1 MASSSLTQGLALLA
15 AAVEQERSARPG
27 VTASR
32 LAEYTGIE
40 RSRVSRLSRELSE
53 RRLLERDGDA
63 LFTAGAEFFRTAAAL
78 NVSWLRES
86 RVALRSLASALGMN
100 AFITVAEGV
109 RGVVLRHETAA
120 EGPDRS
126 LRDGLVTPIWCTG
139 AGRALLWDHGRADI
153 ETLLHD
159 VQFVGVGGPTAPR
172 SADEVE
178 RVQERDR
185 AAGLISAREEYDQ
198 GVDEFALP
206 IRHGGAV
213 IASIAVRGRHTAK
226 GPSRRTRMLLE
237 QFSQQLSDIAE
248 RG

>member
-178 RVQERDR
+178 RMQERDR

-213 IASIAVRGRHTAK
+213 IASIAVRGRHTSK

>member
-1 MASSSLTQGLALLA
+1 MASSSLTQGLALLT
-15 AAVEQERSARPG
+15 AAVEQERAARPG
-27 VTASR
+27 ISASR
-32 LAEYTGIE
+32 LAEHTGIE

-78 NVSWLRES
+78 NVPWLRES
-86 RVALRSLASALGMN
+86 RVALRSLASALGVN
-100 AFITVAEGV
+100 ALITVADGV

-139 AGRALLWDHGRADI
+139 AGRALLWDHDRADLDS
-153 ETLLHD
+153 LLRD

-172 SADEVE
+172 SPSEVE
-178 RVQERDR
+178 RMQEHDR

-206 IRHGGAV
+206 IRRGGAI
-213 IASIAVRGRHTAK
+213 IASVAVRGRHTAK
-226 GPSRRTRMLLE
+226 GPSRRTRTLLE
-237 QFSQQLSDIAE
+237 QFSQQLSDAAE
-248 RG
+248 RT